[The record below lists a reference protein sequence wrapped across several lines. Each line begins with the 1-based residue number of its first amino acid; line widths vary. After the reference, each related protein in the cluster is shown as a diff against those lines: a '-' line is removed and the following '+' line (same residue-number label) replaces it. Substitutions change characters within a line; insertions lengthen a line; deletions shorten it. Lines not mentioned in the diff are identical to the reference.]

1 MDKNISAAF
10 GGVAADGAPTPQKP
24 YVYDHYLD
32 SLLSILWYNYKP
44 IDINYG
50 SKAKPKD
57 MFNFHQGLGQS
68 NEAISKNLN
77 DLYQYVKSQL
87 QMYIDKCGKK
97 KFFALLIIIPGT
109 DVFDY
114 DRLEDA
120 LGLNLSDSMLMYEL
134 YDPLVPSDTPR
145 HKSQFVSL
153 QSFIRQLSAADMV
166 AVGGGY
172 THEVKTTTS
181 QILDANQVVGQE
193 MVDDEISIPGLS
205 DGHFLEFHIS
215 MMVLDILIMAL

>member
-1 MDKNISAAF
+1 
-10 GGVAADGAPTPQKP
+10 
-24 YVYDHYLD
+24 
-32 SLLSILWYNYKP
+32 
-44 IDINYG
+44 
-50 SKAKPKD
+50 
-57 MFNFHQGLGQS
+57 MFNFHQGLKQS

-87 QMYIDKCGKK
+87 QMYIDIMENK
-97 KFFALLIIIPGT
+97 ADAIIIPGT

-134 YDPLVPSDTPR
+134 KDPLVPSDTPR

-166 AVGGGY
+166 MLEED
-172 THEVKTTTS
+172 THIK
-181 QILDANQVVGQE
+181 
-193 MVDDEISIPGLS
+193 
-205 DGHFLEFHIS
+205 
-215 MMVLDILIMAL
+215 